1 MITLVP
7 LNRDNLFDVIKLSE
21 TLTEEQKKCVAP
33 NVISIAQAYVN
44 PQAWPNAI
52 YDDDKLVGF
61 VMLALSDDDIPEDDQ
76 PSYFLW
82 RFMIKKDEQSKGY
95 GKQVLDL
102 LIKKAREDHQK
113 YLYTSCHIEGDMPYQ
128 FYMRYGFIDTHMF
141 DDGEEI
147 LKYKL

>member
-1 MITLVP
+1 MIQLKP
-7 LNRDNLFDVIKLSE
+7 LDRENLFHVIDLSD
-21 TLTEEQKKCVAP
+21 TLSDEQKKCVAP

-52 YDDDKLVGF
+52 YDDDRLVGF
-61 VMLALSDDDIPEDDQ
+61 VMLALHDSDIPEEDQ

-95 GKQVLDL
+95 GKKVLDI
-102 LIKKAREDHQK
+102 LIEKSRREGQK

-128 FYMRYGFIDTHMF
+128 FYTKYGFVDTHIF